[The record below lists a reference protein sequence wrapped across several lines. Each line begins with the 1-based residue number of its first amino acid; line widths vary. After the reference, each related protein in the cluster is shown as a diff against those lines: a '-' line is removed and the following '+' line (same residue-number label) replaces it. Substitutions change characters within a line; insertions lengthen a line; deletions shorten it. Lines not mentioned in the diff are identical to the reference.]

1 MSYYKITDGTALAG
15 DIAIGDGVALGTGVY
30 GATITV
36 GADAGTTAAVTI
48 QLTDANG
55 NDLAVRGSVF
65 AYVSDDANGD
75 SLAGT
80 APDGV
85 AIGTDGVAIP
95 LVAGKAFQLISEAD
109 GDIDLTFTENGADTW
124 YLILVMPTTGKLVA
138 SGAITFTA

>member
-1 MSYYKITDGTALAG
+1 MAYYKITDGTALAG
-15 DIAIGDGVALGTGVY
+15 DIAIGDGVTLGTGIY
-30 GATITV
+30 SATITV

-48 QLTDANG
+48 QLVDANG
-55 NDLAVRGSVF
+55 NDLAQRGSVF

-75 SLAGT
+75 SVAGT

-109 GDIDLTFTENGADTW
+109 GDIDLTFTEDGADTW